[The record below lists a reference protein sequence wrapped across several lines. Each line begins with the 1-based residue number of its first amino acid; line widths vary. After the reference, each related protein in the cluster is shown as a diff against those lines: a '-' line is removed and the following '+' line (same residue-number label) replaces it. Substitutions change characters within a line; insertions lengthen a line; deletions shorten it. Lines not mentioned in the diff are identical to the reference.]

1 MRAGLDSHQ
10 QRLRLGDLRHFGRR
24 RKAFERGREDRLSID
39 QTAGR
44 LVELRERQRRAQTPT
59 ARALLLCDGEGGL
72 EGFLRRWGIDGS
84 RLSSSSPRRR

>member
-10 QRLRLGDLRHFGRR
+10 QRLRLCDLGHFWRR
-24 RKAFERGREDRLSID
+24 REAFERRREDGVRFGGA
-39 QTAGR
+39 AGR

-72 EGFLRRWGIDGS
+72 EGFLRGAGM
-84 RLSSSSPRRR
+84 